1 VPVEG
6 DFVTLDIDGGI
17 LPSDWYLQLAGEAG
31 KMLCGQIPLSENT
44 LPCPLPGQAAIVFR
58 LFDDER
64 VPCIFTPLLS
74 H

>member
-44 LPCPLPGQAAIVFR
+44 PTVPATRAGCNSVQAF
-58 LFDDER
+58 
-64 VPCIFTPLLS
+64 
-74 H
+74 